1 MVQKNTTVYN
11 KGNKVQSNFL
21 GIPEN
26 ELLKLGAKNTAKEI
40 ACQPELWK
48 NTFEIIEK
56 NYNEIKSFLDEVY
69 SQNNLQL
76 ILTGAGS
83 SAFLGDVLEGVFQKY
98 SGIKTS
104 AIATTDLV
112 THPDYYLKCN
122 GTLLLIS
129 FARSGNSPE
138 SAKAV
143 QLSELFCK
151 NVYHFII
158 TCNPDGD
165 LVKNVSKKNS
175 FVLYMP
181 PEADD
186 KSLAMTGS
194 FTAMLLSGL
203 LLARINEL
211 CELKTQVYTLCE
223 YGKQIITNYTK
234 DLKIISELD
243 FTRAIFLGSGIF
255 RGAARESHLKLQELT
270 DGNIICKHDSF
281 LGFRHGPKA
290 VINKDTLIVYLF
302 SNSEYVLNYEKDL
315 VHAVNDGRR
324 AICSIGITENNID
337 DIDFDLRIQLSSNSS
352 KIDETFLTVASVVP
366 AQILGFF
373 KSLNLGLKPDTPSE
387 SGMITRVV
395 QGVKTYPYEK

>member
-1 MVQKNTTVYN
+1 MRPNY
-11 KGNKVQSNFL
+11 L
-21 GIPEN
+21 GISHD
-26 ELLKLGAKNTAKEI
+26 ELLKLGAMHTAKEI
-40 ACQPELWK
+40 AYQPELWL
-48 NTFEIIEK
+48 NTFEVIEK
-56 NYNEIKSFLDEVY
+56 NNKVIKSFLDEVY
-69 SQNNLQL
+69 AHNDLQI

-98 SGIKTS
+98 VGTKTS
-104 AIATTDLV
+104 AIATTELV
-112 THPDYYLKCN
+112 THPDYYLKCS

-138 SAKAV
+138 SVKAV
-143 QLSELFCK
+143 ELSDLFCK
-151 NVYHFII
+151 NIYHLII
-158 TCNPDGD
+158 TCNPDGE
-165 LVKNVSKKNS
+165 LVKNISKKNT

-181 PEADD
+181 PDADD

-211 CELKTQVYTLCE
+211 GRLKAQVLSLCE
-223 YGKQIITNYTK
+223 YGRKIITKYTQ
-234 DLKIISELD
+234 DLKIVSELD
-243 FTRAIFLGSGIF
+243 FTRAIFLGSGIL
-255 RGAARESHLKLQELT
+255 RGVARESHLKLQELT
-270 DGNIICKHDSF
+270 DGNVICNYDSF

-290 VINKDTLIVYLF
+290 VINGNTLIVYLF
-302 SNSEYVLNYEKDL
+302 SNNDYVLNYEKDL
-315 VHAVNDGRR
+315 VRAVNKGRR
-324 AICSIGITENNID
+324 ALCSIGVIENNIE
-337 DIDFDLRIQLSSNSS
+337 DIDFDLRIQLSCDSS
-352 KIDETFLTVASVVP
+352 KIDEAFLSVASVLP